1 MGRLFPKPASCGVFW
16 FVETAVPP
24 VLAIAFGRIW
34 SLDHN
39 YRIIIVNLALGTR
52 ISNHPIEERG

>member
-1 MGRLFPKPASCGVFW
+1 MGRLFPKLASCGVSW

-39 YRIIIVNLALGTR
+39 YREFGTWH
-52 ISNHPIEERG
+52 SDK